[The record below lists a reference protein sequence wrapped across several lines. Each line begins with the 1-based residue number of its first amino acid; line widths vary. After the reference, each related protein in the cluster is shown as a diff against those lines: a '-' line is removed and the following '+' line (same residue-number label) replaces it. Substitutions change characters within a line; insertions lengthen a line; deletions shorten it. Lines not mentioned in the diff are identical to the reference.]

1 MMEEKNTKACRYCKT
16 EIDAD
21 AKICPNCRK
30 KQKAGWKPVVLAG
43 IAVLLLAS
51 CFSGEKSEKTEIKNV
66 KAAAE
71 KQTEIQVQSSELET
85 ESEKDHLEMV
95 AADQVLLDWSGLKI
109 TAKELTADSIWGK
122 GIKVLIENDSDKNLG
137 VSCNALIVN
146 DYMIFDIFSET
157 VAAGKK
163 SNDTIYLSSRQLNAS
178 GIDTIGEIELYF
190 HVFDG
195 DSYTTLY
202 DSERVVIQTS
212 EYEHMDTEVLH
223 EGTELLNQGGVRI
236 VGKYVDET
244 SFWGNAV
251 LLYIENNS
259 GKNIRVSC
267 DDMSINGYMVTPFFS
282 CTVYDGKKAVD
293 DIGILSSDLEEN
305 DIKELKDFELKFC
318 VRSADSY
325 QVMFESD
332 VVSFSVK

>member
-1 MMEEKNTKACRYCKT
+1 MEEKKT
-16 EIDAD
+16 
-21 AKICPNCRK
+21 
-30 KQKAGWKPVVLAG
+30 KAGWKKVVIAG
-43 IAVLLLAS
+43 IVILLLGS
-51 CFSGEKSEKTEIKNV
+51 CFSGEKSEKTEIKDV

-85 ESEKDHLEMV
+85 QSDEDGLETV

-109 TAKELTADSIWGK
+109 TAKELTTDSIWGK
-122 GIKVLIENDSDKNLG
+122 GLKVLIENNSEQNLG

-146 DYMIFDIFSET
+146 DYMISDIFSKS

-163 SNDTIYLSSRQLNAS
+163 SNDTIYLSSRQLRAS

-190 HVFDG
+190 HIYDG
-195 DSYTTLY
+195 DSYSGLY
-202 DSERVVIQTS
+202 DSERVVIRTS
-212 EYEHMDTEVLH
+212 EYEHMDTEILH

-259 GKNIRVSC
+259 GKNIHVSC

-305 DIKELKDFELKFC
+305 DIKELKDFELKFR
-318 VRSADSY
+318 VRSDDSY

-332 VVSFSVK
+332 AVSFSVK

>member
-1 MMEEKNTKACRYCKT
+1 MEEKKTKASW
-16 EIDAD
+16 
-21 AKICPNCRK
+21 K
-30 KQKAGWKPVVLAG
+30 KVVIAG
-43 IAVLLLAS
+43 IVILLLGS
-51 CFSGEKSEKTEIKNV
+51 CFSGEKSEKTEIKDV

-85 ESEKDHLEMV
+85 QSDEDGLETV

-109 TAKELTADSIWGK
+109 TAKELTTDSIWGK
-122 GIKVLIENDSDKNLG
+122 GLKVLIENNSEQNLG

-146 DYMIFDIFSET
+146 DYMISDIFSKS

-163 SNDTIYLSSRQLNAS
+163 SNDTIYLSSRQLRAS

-190 HVFDG
+190 HVYDG
-195 DSYTTLY
+195 DSYSGLY
-202 DSERVVIQTS
+202 DSERVVIRTS
-212 EYEHMDTEVLH
+212 EYEHMDTEILH

-259 GKNIRVSC
+259 GKNIHVSC

-305 DIKELKDFELKFC
+305 DIKELKDFELKFR
-318 VRSADSY
+318 VRSDDSY